1 MSRPTPI
8 RPSLALAHAFASV
21 DGPFGGHRH
30 PDPEPPRPIARTW
43 RGETKAEDG
52 EAYTRYLEQTG
63 FAQYR
68 QTPGNLGVLGLRR
81 MRDGIAEFLL
91 VTLWESEAA
100 VKRFSGSNL
109 NQAVFY
115 PEDERYLVSADP
127 SADHFEVVYRSGL
140 MQGQR

>member
-1 MSRPTPI
+1 MSRSTTL

-30 PDPEPPRPIARTW
+30 ADPPRRIARTW

-52 EAYTRYLEQTG
+52 EAYTRYLERTG
-63 FAQYR
+63 FAEYR
-68 QTPGNLGVLGLRR
+68 ETPGNLGVLGLRR
-81 MRDGIAEFLL
+81 VRNGIAEFLL

-100 VKRFSGSNL
+100 VKRFAGSDTSK
-109 NQAVFY
+109 AVFY

-127 SADHFEVVYRSGL
+127 TAEHFEVVYRSGAV
-140 MQGQR
+140 R

>member
-1 MSRPTPI
+1 MSRQNSI
-8 RPSLALAHAFASV
+8 RPSLALAHAFAAV

-30 PDPEPPRPIARTW
+30 PEPPQPIARTW

-63 FAQYR
+63 FAEYR

-81 MRDGIAEFLL
+81 IRNGIAEFLL

-100 VKRFSGSNL
+100 VQRFAGPNT
-109 NQAVFY
+109 ATAKFY
-115 PEDERYLVSADP
+115 PEDERYLTAGDTT
-127 SADHFEVVYRSGL
+127 AEHFEIVHRSGAL
-140 MQGQR
+140 R